1 MPANQSILI
10 VEDDAVLREALA
22 ENLASEHGFSV
33 STAATLN
40 EADGTINAGDA
51 RIDAVILDVGMPDGD
66 GRDYCAMLRRQ
77 GHKMPVI
84 MLTGSRTEADV
95 VRGLESGA
103 NDYIRKPFRANELLA
118 RIRAQLREFDNSE
131 EAIFSIGPYQFQPAK
146 RLLHD
151 PIKNRRVRLTET
163 EAEILK
169 HLLRSGGRAVDRD
182 MLLRETLGG
191 DTPATSHSVVTHIY
205 RLRKKLEPNARRS
218 TLLVTERG
226 GYRLNLS
233 SGAAEAV

>member
-1 MPANQSILI
+1 MSPNQSILI

-22 ENLASEHGFSV
+22 ENLASEHGFLV

-51 RIDAVILDVGMPDGD
+51 PIDAVILDVGMPDGD
-66 GRDYCAMLRRQ
+66 GRDFCATLRRQ
-77 GHKMPVI
+77 GHNMPVI
-84 MLTGSRTEADV
+84 MLTGSRTEADA

-103 NDYIRKPFRANELLA
+103 NDYIRKPFRVNELLA
-118 RIRAQLREFDNSE
+118 RIRAKLREFDSSE
-131 EAIFSIGPYQFQPAK
+131 EAVISVGPYQFQPAK

-151 PIKNRRVRLTET
+151 PVKNRRIRLTDK

-169 HLLRSGGRAVDRD
+169 FLRRSGGRAVDR
-182 MLLRETLGG
+182 ETLVREVLGRNP
-191 DTPATSHSVVTHIY
+191 TETSHTLEMHIY
-205 RLRKKLEPNARRS
+205 RLRQKLEPNARPP

-226 GYRLNLS
+226 GYRLNLPA
-233 SGAAEAV
+233 GAANGL

>member
-40 EADGTINAGDA
+40 EANGTINAGDA

-131 EAIFSIGPYQFQPAK
+131 EAVFSIGPYQFQPAK

-151 PIKNRRVRLTET
+151 PVKNRRIRLTDK

-169 HLLRSGGRAVDRD
+169 FLRRSGGRAVDR
-182 MLLRETLGG
+182 ETLVREVLGRN
-191 DTPATSHSVVTHIY
+191 PSETSHTLEMHIY
-205 RLRKKLEPNARRS
+205 RLRQKLEPNARPP

-226 GYRLNLS
+226 GYRLNLPA
-233 SGAAEAV
+233 GAADGL